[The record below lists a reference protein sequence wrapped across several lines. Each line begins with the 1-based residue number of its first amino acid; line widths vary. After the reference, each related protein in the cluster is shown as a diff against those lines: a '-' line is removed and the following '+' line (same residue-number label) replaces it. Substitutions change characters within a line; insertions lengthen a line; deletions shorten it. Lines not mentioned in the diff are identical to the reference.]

1 MEHPLDNP
9 AWNALETGNAQ
20 FAVGDGDVKYFH
32 PEVSPFAALK
42 ENTVENLQKLYEIA
56 PAGSVFGVVTP
67 VEITIPES
75 WELITCMDCLQM
87 VFETPARQVDYK
99 DELITLTEEHVP
111 AMLELTK
118 LTNPGPFAQ
127 RTIEYG
133 HYRGIFDGGQLVAMC
148 GQRMNPKP
156 YAEVSAVCTHPDH
169 VGKGYAAQLIMYQ
182 VERIKAAG
190 EIPFLHVLAKN
201 DRAVKLYES
210 LGFKTTGRM
219 LFYVIKKAS

>member
-1 MEHPLDNP
+1 
-9 AWNALETGNAQ
+9 
-20 FAVGDGDVKYFH
+20 
-32 PEVSPFAALK
+32 
-42 ENTVENLQKLYEIA
+42 
-56 PAGSVFGVVTP
+56 
-67 VEITIPES
+67 
-75 WELITCMDCLQM
+75 MDCLQM
-87 VFETPARQVDYK
+87 VCETPARQVDFK
-99 DELITLTEEHVP
+99 DSLATLTKEHVP

-201 DRAVKLYES
+201 ERAVKLYES
-210 LGFKTTGRM
+210 LGFKTRGRM
-219 LFYVIKKAS
+219 LFYVVKKTG